1 LTKRLGL
8 FAFLALICISLVLRP
23 PLASIGPLLQ
33 EIALSLNLNAS
44 QQSLLTS
51 IPVFCFGL
59 GAFLSPWLMR
69 RLGLNVTMLIVLS
82 VLLIALV
89 ARVLFGFELLL
100 IGTIFVGLA
109 IAIANVLL
117 PTLVRNDFKERASL
131 MTSFYTTLLA
141 LSASL
146 MAGFAVIL
154 SNGLGGWQWVLLL
167 TATPALFAI
176 LFWLPRFRAGQSHIR
191 VTAESAKSESRAV
204 YRSPIAW
211 AILGYFGLQSL
222 GFYVVLGWL
231 PTILIDAGLTPE
243 AAGAFLGLAT
253 AIGIPSGLAL
263 APVISKL
270 RSLSWLAVL
279 ASALTA
285 GGFALIAWLQTNDL
299 VNNEFLLVTAAALI
313 AFGQSA
319 NFPISLSL
327 IATRASSQAQT
338 TTLSAFSQG
347 WGYLIAGV
355 GTFAFGAIGSHM
367 PNWSVVL
374 FAIAALSVGQMVL
387 AAYAG
392 RNRKIAAQ

>member
-1 LTKRLGL
+1 MTKRLGL
-8 FAFLALICISLVLRP
+8 FAFLALICVSLVLRP
-23 PLASIGPLLQ
+23 PLAAIGPLLQ

-69 RLGLNVTMLIVLS
+69 RLGLNVTMLIVLT

-109 IAIANVLL
+109 IAITNVLL

>member
-69 RLGLNVTMLIVLS
+69 RLGLNVTMLTVLN

-109 IAIANVLL
+109 IAITNVLL

-176 LFWLPRFRAGQSHIR
+176 LFWLPRFRSGQSHIR

>member
-1 LTKRLGL
+1 MKSRV
-8 FAFLALICISLVLRP
+8 AISSFLALIFISLILRP
-23 PLASIGPLLQ
+23 PIAAIGPLLH
-33 EIALSLNLNAS
+33 EITEGLSLDSS
-44 QQSLLTS
+44 QVSLLTAV
-51 IPVFCFGL
+51 PVFCFGL
-59 GAFLSPWLMR
+59 GAFLSPVLVR
-69 RLGLNVTMLIVLS
+69 RFGLNAGMLLVLVTLFM
-82 VLLIALV
+82 ALV
-89 ARVLFGFELLL
+89 LRQWFGYSSMLV
-100 IGTIFVGLA
+100 GTIFVGLA

-117 PTLVRNDFKERASL
+117 PTLVRKDFKERASL
-131 MTSFYTTLLA
+131 MTSVYTTLLA

-154 SNGLGGWQWVLLL
+154 SDSLGGWQWVLLL
-167 TATPALFAI
+167 TAAPAAFAI
-176 LFWLPRFRAGQSHIR
+176 LFWLPRFRSGQSHIR
-191 VTAESAKSESRAV
+191 VTAQSAKSESRAV
-204 YRSPIAW
+204 YQSPIAW

-231 PTILIDAGLTPE
+231 PTILIDASLTPE

-270 RSLSWLAVL
+270 KSLSLLAVL

-285 GGFALIAWLQTNDL
+285 AGFALIAWLVANDN
-299 VNNEFLLVTAAALI
+299 VNNQILLVTAAALI

-327 IATRASSQAQT
+327 IATRASTQAQT

-347 WGYLIAGV
+347 WGYLIAGA

-367 PNWSVVL
+367 PSWSVVL
-374 FAIAALSVGQMVL
+374 FAIAMLTVGQMVL
-387 AAYAG
+387 AAFAG
-392 RNRKIAAQ
+392 RNRKIAEQ

>member
-1 LTKRLGL
+1 LTRRLGL
-8 FAFLALICISLVLRP
+8 FAFLALICVSLVLRP
-23 PLASIGPLLQ
+23 PLAAIGPLLQ

-69 RLGLNVTMLIVLS
+69 RLGLNVTMLIVLA
-82 VLLIALV
+82 VLLVALV
-89 ARVLFGFELLL
+89 ARVLFSFDLLL

-109 IAIANVLL
+109 IAITNVLL

-167 TATPALFAI
+167 TAAPALFAI

>member
-23 PLASIGPLLQ
+23 PLAAIGPLLQ

-59 GAFLSPWLMR
+59 GAFLSPWLTR
-69 RLGLNVTMLIVLS
+69 RLGLNVTMLIVLT

-100 IGTIFVGLA
+100 MGTIFVGLG
-109 IAIANVLL
+109 IAITNVLL

-141 LSASL
+141 IAASL

-154 SNGLGGWQWVLLL
+154 SNVLGGWQWVLLL
-167 TATPALFAI
+167 TAAPAFFAI
-176 LFWLPRFRAGQSHIR
+176 LFWLPRFRAGQSHVR
-191 VTAESAKSESRAV
+191 VSAESAKSESRAV
-204 YRSPIAW
+204 YRSSIAW

-263 APVISKL
+263 APLISKL

-285 GGFALIAWLQTNDL
+285 AGFALIAWMQTNEM
-299 VNNEFLLVTAAALI
+299 VKNELLLVTAAALI

-327 IATRASSQAQT
+327 IATRASTQAQT

-355 GTFAFGAIGSHM
+355 GTFAFGAIGSQM

-374 FAIAALSVGQMVL
+374 FAIAALSVCQMVL

-392 RNRKIAAQ
+392 SNRKIAAK

>member
-1 LTKRLGL
+1 
-8 FAFLALICISLVLRP
+8 
-23 PLASIGPLLQ
+23 
-33 EIALSLNLNAS
+33 
-44 QQSLLTS
+44 
-51 IPVFCFGL
+51 
-59 GAFLSPWLMR
+59 
-69 RLGLNVTMLIVLS
+69 
-82 VLLIALV
+82 
-89 ARVLFGFELLL
+89 
-100 IGTIFVGLA
+100 
-109 IAIANVLL
+109 
-117 PTLVRNDFKERASL
+117 
-131 MTSFYTTLLA
+131 
-141 LSASL
+141 

-167 TATPALFAI
+167 TAAPALFAI
-176 LFWLPRFRAGQSHIR
+176 LFWLPRFRAGLSHVR

-231 PTILIDAGLTPE
+231 PTILIDARLTPE